1 MSFTPTDL
9 QNINAAIATGELS
22 VEVNGRKVVYR
33 NMDDLIKARNLMQA
47 DMASSNAPAASP
59 RRGSFQVRFTT
70 ARGD

>member
-1 MSFTPTDL
+1 MSFTSTDL
-9 QNINAAIATGELS
+9 QNINNAIATGELS

-33 NMDDLIKARNLMQA
+33 SVDDLIKARKLMQA
-47 DMASSNAPAASP
+47 DMASTGAPAAAT